1 MRDGMPRPRIHP
13 MTTAPLLYVCVRPQL
28 GAAAAE
34 YESFR
39 AAMKLGENALEK
51 HDLVRD
57 PLPDDALERYS
68 GFLIGGSPFNVTD
81 PESSKTD
88 AQRRLE
94 GDLARLAT
102 FVAETA
108 DGPAALFTCYGIGVA
123 TRTLGGGVS
132 RAFPEDTGPVGVEL
146 TADGRADAL
155 FGGLAARFTALT
167 AHKEGTSVAPPG
179 AVLLAQNEG
188 CPVQA
193 YRFGDRLYATQFHP
207 EPTTKAFTER
217 MAVYRDDGY
226 FAASDYE
233 VIAARVLAA
242 SVTEPARLLR
252 AFAKQFGPAAP

>member
-1 MRDGMPRPRIHP
+1 

-39 AAMKLGENALEK
+39 SAMRLGEDELAR

-57 PLPDDALERYS
+57 ALPADVFERYG
-68 GFLIGGSPFNVTD
+68 GFLIGGSPFNVAD
-81 PESSKTD
+81 PESTKTD

-94 GDLARLAT
+94 ADLERIASRCAT
-102 FVAETA
+102 G
-108 DGPAALFTCYGIGVA
+108 DGPAALFTCYGIGVV
-123 TRTLGGGVS
+123 TRLLGGRVS
-132 RAFPEDTGPVGVEL
+132 RAFPEDTGPVQIEL
-146 TADGRADAL
+146 TTAAAADPL
-155 FGGLAARFTALT
+155 FSGLADRFTALT
-167 AHKEGTSVAPPG
+167 AHKEGTESVPPG
-179 AVLLAQNEG
+179 ATQLATNEA

-193 YRFGDRLYATQFHP
+193 YLVGDRLYATQFHP

-226 FAASDYE
+226 FEASAYDE
-233 VIAARVLAA
+233 IAARVLAA

-252 AFAKQFGPAAP
+252 AFARRFGPVAA